1 MKQYHCPMEVTLEL
15 IGGKW
20 KALLLWHLM
29 GGTLRFHELRTLVP
43 QVTPKMLTQ
52 QLRDLE
58 RDGLIDRK
66 VYAVVPPKVEY
77 SLSEFGKSLIP
88 ILDIMCHWGSDYLEK
103 SYCIRMPKN
112 NIDKK
117 RIQ

>member
-29 GGTLRFHELRTLVP
+29 ERTLRFHELKTLIP
-43 QVTPKMLTQ
+43 QITPKMLTQ

-58 RDGLIDRK
+58 KDGLIDRK

-77 SLSEFGKSLIP
+77 SLSEFGRSLIP
-88 ILDIMCHWGSDYLEK
+88 ILDIMCNWGSDYLEK
-103 SYCIRMPKN
+103 NHVVSECQKTI
-112 NIDKK
+112 
-117 RIQ
+117 

>member
-77 SLSEFGKSLIP
+77 SLTEFGKNFIP
-88 ILDIMCHWGSDYLEK
+88 ILYAMKTWSEKYLCSDT
-103 SYCIRMPKN
+103 
-112 NIDKK
+112 NIL
-117 RIQ
+117 I

>member
-29 GGTLRFHELRTLVP
+29 EGTLRFHELRTLVP

-103 SYCIRMPKN
+103 NHIVSECQKTI
-112 NIDKK
+112 
-117 RIQ
+117 